1 MNNECGSSVRYHLNP
16 QTPMEKIEAII
27 KPFKMDEVKENLTA
41 IGINGA
47 TITEVRVQGSQK
59 RKPED
64 YRGSTYWFDFHPM
77 IKLEVVVADQ
87 QKGDAIAAILRVA
100 KTGKP
105 GNGKIFVLPIDEAI
119 RIRTEEH
126 GVNAV

>member
-1 MNNECGSSVRYHLNP
+1 
-16 QTPMEKIEAII
+16 MEKIEAIF
-27 KPFKMDEVKENLTA
+27 KPYKLDEVKGILTGM
-41 IGINGA
+41 GIHGA
-47 TITEVRVQGSQK
+47 TVTEVRVHGSQK
-59 RKPED
+59 SHREI
-64 YRGSTYWFDFHPM
+64 YRGAGYGVEFLPM

-100 KTGKP
+100 KTGKL
-105 GNGKIFVLPIDEAI
+105 GDGKIFVLPIDEAI